1 MRAVVANNV
10 TGGNN
15 IITFNDSD
23 LLRAIMES
31 NDKIVQRLLDTIEKQ
46 IVLID
51 GLKREL
57 NQLKN
62 T

>member
-46 IVLID
+46 VVLID

>member
-46 IVLID
+46 VVLID
-51 GLKREL
+51 GLKRE
-57 NQLKN
+57 
-62 T
+62 